1 MVIVVLSAFIA
12 YTVLAQQTFR
22 TQYSGTF
29 GDVLPG
35 SRPDRCL
42 MLASSISALWFMEG
56 KV

>member
-42 MLASSISALWFMEG
+42 MLASSISAL
-56 KV
+56 